1 MSVRRC
7 IVKAPPESRPAMASL
22 IRVAAPAVKAEVG
35 RPSPLA
41 SYSALRYLA
50 LHHGGGRM

>member
-1 MSVRRC
+1 MSVPRC
-7 IVKAPPESRPAMASL
+7 IVKAPPESRLAMASL